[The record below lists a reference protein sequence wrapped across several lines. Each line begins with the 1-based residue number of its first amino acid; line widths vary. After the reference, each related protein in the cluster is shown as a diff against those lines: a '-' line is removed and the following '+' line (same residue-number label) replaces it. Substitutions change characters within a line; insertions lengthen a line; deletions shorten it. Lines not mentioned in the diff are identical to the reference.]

1 MTLKFNKKLSISPA
15 SGGSPTPPGPTP
27 SDAPWNVTF
36 FGTRS
41 SWESTDTLNCL
52 FIPNED
58 SSFKILKEYL
68 VKVEGNTST
77 ISDWKTSG
85 VVFSYKRSNYSGA
98 YGFDNPQCSYSYF
111 IASFEDSTTSFFSTE
126 YANKINFAV
135 SQQGSGQGQQQQPGI
150 YPSDSKMYIR
160 LSNGFQFSINSFTGD
175 YSHVA
180 GTIAWTCDIT
190 WNTDGTFS
198 LSNFNFYQD

>member
-15 SGGSPTPPGPTP
+15 SGGSPTPPTP
-27 SDAPWNVTF
+27 SDAPWSVTF

-58 SSFKILKEYL
+58 SSFKIMKEYL

-77 ISDWKTSG
+77 ISDLQTSG
-85 VVFSYKRSNYSGA
+85 VVFNYKRNNLSGA
-98 YGFDNPQCSYSYF
+98 YGFDQPSCSYSYLL
-111 IASFEDSTTSFFSTE
+111 ASFEDSTTSYFSTN
-126 YANKINFAV
+126 YTSNRINFIID
-135 SQQGSGQGQQQQPGI
+135 QQGQQQQPGI

-160 LSNGFQFSINSFTGD
+160 LSNGSYFSINSFAGD

-190 WNTDGTFS
+190 WNADGTFS

>member
-27 SDAPWNVTF
+27 SDAPWNISF

-58 SSFKILKEYL
+58 SSLKIMKEYL

-77 ISDWKTSG
+77 ISDLQTSG
-85 VVFSYKRSNYSGA
+85 VVFSYKRNNWSGA
-98 YGFDNPQCSYSYF
+98 YGFDNPQGSYSYLL
-111 IASFEDSTTSFFSTE
+111 ASFEDSTTSYFSTNYVNQISFTIE
-126 YANKINFAV
+126 
-135 SQQGSGQGQQQQPGI
+135 QQGPGQQQPGI

-160 LSNGFQFSINSFTGD
+160 LSNGSRFSINSFTGD

-190 WNTDGTFS
+190 WNADGTFS